1 MEKRTSAIRLGVFI
15 VLGVAALVV
24 GIFLIGKQEGLFR
37 ETFGLSTYFSTI
49 EGLRTGAAVRL
60 AGVDIGVVDK
70 ITISPEKNKV
80 RIDLKLSANV
90 KKFIKK
96 DSYASIEQEGL
107 VGNKYVA
114 LSVGSESSDE
124 VSDGDIVLSK
134 EPFRL
139 AVIMEEAQG
148 VIASTRRATE
158 ELANILA
165 TVNRGK
171 GTMGKLITDEEVYRS
186 LKSATA
192 QADSSLRKTAEE
204 FANIPRFL
212 SGVSEYLYGVTRDLG
227 RLIADAD
234 TVVINAKDVF
244 AKINRGQGTLGA
256 LIVERTIY
264 DSLLVVVQH
273 AMAMAEQARSGASRF
288 DENMEALRHNWFF
301 KGYFEDRGYWD
312 KAEFEKDL
320 DSKIADLRKLEDQL
334 KRQSEEMKV
343 REEQLKKREETLEQK
358 EKKQE

>member
-1 MEKRTSAIRLGVFI
+1 
-15 VLGVAALVV
+15 
-24 GIFLIGKQEGLFR
+24 
-37 ETFGLSTYFSTI
+37 
-49 EGLRTGAAVRL
+49 
-60 AGVDIGVVDK
+60 
-70 ITISPEKNKV
+70 
-80 RIDLKLSANV
+80 
-90 KKFIKK
+90 
-96 DSYASIEQEGL
+96 
-107 VGNKYVA
+107 
-114 LSVGSESSDE
+114 
-124 VSDGDIVLSK
+124 
-134 EPFRL
+134 
-139 AVIMEEAQG
+139 
-148 VIASTRRATE
+148 
-158 ELANILA
+158 
-165 TVNRGK
+165 
-171 GTMGKLITDEEVYRS
+171 
-186 LKSATA
+186 
-192 QADSSLRKTAEE
+192 
-204 FANIPRFL
+204 
-212 SGVSEYLYGVTRDLG
+212 VTRDLG

-273 AMAMAEQARSGASRF
+273 AMAMAEEARSGASRF